1 MDQLSRATR
10 ACVLGQAWSTRCPGR
25 LVLGSEGPRGR
36 PAVTGHSVLGPS
48 ARGFDQESRETRA
61 RVRMPAVSTH
71 FEGDLGPSRR
81 VRGVDL
87 PFGRIRPM
95 PKGPWFQQASRET
108 LDLARCGGVEQLSQ
122 GTRPWTEGTRCRPTL
137 PGDSR
142 FCPSARGVE
151 KQSRATRA
159 RVPGPASSTR
169 CLWRLGPGSEGRR
182 GRPGPKGDSGPCP
195 RPRGSTRYPGRLWP
209 GSKGLKGGPAV
220 PDHSRLRP
228 RVRRVDQLFQAAGAG
243 VRRPSVSTSSPGCL
257 GPGSEGPCCGPAV
270 PGHSGLCPRASM
282 VDQMSR
288 ATRPW
293 VRGPAWS
300 TSCHRPLGPGSECP
314 RI

>member
-1 MDQLSRATR
+1 
-10 ACVLGQAWSTRCPGR
+10 
-25 LVLGSEGPRGR
+25 
-36 PAVTGHSVLGPS
+36 
-48 ARGFDQESRETRA
+48 
-61 RVRMPAVSTH
+61 MP
-71 FEGDLGPSRR
+71 
-81 VRGVDL
+81 
-87 PFGRIRPM
+87 
-95 PKGPWFQQASRET
+95 
-108 LDLARCGGVEQLSQ
+108 
-122 GTRPWTEGTRCRPTL
+122 EGTRCRPAL
-137 PGDSR
+137 PGDSCL
-142 FCPSARGVE
+142 CPSARGVDQ
-151 KQSRATRA
+151 QSRVTRA
-159 RVPGPASSTR
+159 QVPGPARSTR
-169 CLWRLGPGSEGRR
+169 CLWQLGPISEGPRS
-182 GRPGPKGDSGPCP
+182 RPGHKGDSGPCP

-257 GPGSEGPCCGPAV
+257 GPGSEGPYCGPAV